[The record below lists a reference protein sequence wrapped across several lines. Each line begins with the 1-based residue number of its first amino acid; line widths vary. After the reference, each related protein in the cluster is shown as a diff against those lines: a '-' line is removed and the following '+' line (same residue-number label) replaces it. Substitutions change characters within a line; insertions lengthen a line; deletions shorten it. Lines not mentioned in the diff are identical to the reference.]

1 MAVSIFVINSNS
13 QEELPPL
20 EDCRLY
26 RVNITELLSKPD
38 VYESF
43 FNVLSDVS
51 DGEINREMLK
61 IMAANRRHELYV
73 LLGPVVNWDGDT
85 PIIYSGIQVC
95 VEGNIADVPDL
106 GGEKFSDCFFV
117 FRDMPENLDFPELV
131 GVNILKVY
139 AVEQDYANTAVQ
151 LMTRYYNGDAA
162 EDALQLIPELE
173 GHIFIQLQT
182 RTWPLV
188 HYVGVFDKPNLALFD
203 HWTSNGFSPIII
215 GKIKYLKYK
224 KEVVCA
230 MIKWLNDYEPIVAAN
245 IFWSHPQLFSLAR
258 NNFKKWLS
266 GDLNSVDHS
275 FAARILEM
283 EFYSCRSPILK
294 ERPWN
299 EVEDRIIVAINRGA
313 PVSLEVMDPV
323 IRKVADIYFNA
334 VLPIML
340 SEVDRSLLLLRGL
353 QFRPTDEIMRIMNLS
368 EEDIRQSL
376 GKTLATAFDYVY
388 GLLPEVVD

>member
-215 GKIKYLKYK
+215 GKIKTHT
-224 KEVVCA
+224 CA
-230 MIKWLNDYEPIVAAN
+230 LIV
-245 IFWSHPQLFSLAR
+245 AR

-353 QFRPTDEIMRIMNLS
+353 QFRPTDEIMVNSYAKQCYSFFLPAAA
-368 EEDIRQSL
+368 EDHEFIRRGHQTITWKDSCD
-376 GKTLATAFDYVY
+376 GI
-388 GLLPEVVD
+388 

>member
-162 EDALQLIPELE
+162 EDALQLT
-173 GHIFIQLQT
+173 HT
-182 RTWPLV
+182 C
-188 HYVGVFDKPNLALFD
+188 AL
-203 HWTSNGFSPIII
+203 
-215 GKIKYLKYK
+215 
-224 KEVVCA
+224 
-230 MIKWLNDYEPIVAAN
+230 IV
-245 IFWSHPQLFSLAR
+245 AR

-353 QFRPTDEIMRIMNLS
+353 QFRPTDEIMVNSYAKQCYSFFLPAAA
-368 EEDIRQSL
+368 EDHEFIRRGHQTITWKDSCD
-376 GKTLATAFDYVY
+376 GI
-388 GLLPEVVD
+388 